1 VQSLFRGEE
10 VKKECHSDIMHQ
22 QTALFHLFAECFSST
37 LVDKSLSFV
46 TTGLLFAIFWASASV
61 AGKFGLLSVEPLV
74 LFNIR
79 FLGAGTL
86 LLAYTFIA
94 ERAKLPQG
102 KEWTS
107 LTIFG
112 AFNTT
117 LYLGI
122 FVIALQFTSPGI
134 TTLAVALN
142 PLFIS
147 AMTALWMKRRV
158 TVVEWFSIAMGLA
171 GVFVASYPLLKNSE
185 AKPIGLIL
193 LIISM
198 AAYSAGAVYYASV
211 KWNLSRISINGWQ
224 VFIGGI
230 LLIPFTFFLHDK
242 ENNFDL
248 NFWLSLAWLIIPVS
262 VVAVQLWLRL
272 LKTDAIKASLWLYLC
287 PIFGFIYAA
296 ILFHETITLYTIIG
310 TLLVLSAL
318 YIGQSQQRKKSS

>member
-1 VQSLFRGEE
+1 MER
-10 VKKECHSDIMHQ
+10 
-22 QTALFHLFAECFSST
+22 
-37 LVDKSLSFV
+37 SLSFI
-46 TTGLLFAIFWASASV
+46 TTGLLFAILWASASV

-79 FLGAGTL
+79 FLGAGFL
-86 LLAYTFIA
+86 LLAYTFIS
-94 ERAKLPQG
+94 EKSRLPQ
-102 KEWTS
+102 KHELTS

-122 FVIALQFTSPGI
+122 FVIALQYTSPGI

-147 AMTALWMKRRV
+147 VMTAIWMKRKV
-158 TVVEWFSIAMGLA
+158 TRLEWLSVLIGLA
-171 GVFVASYPLLKNSE
+171 GVFVASYPLLINSE

-193 LIISM
+193 LILSM
-198 AAYSAGAVYYASV
+198 AAYSAGAVYYANV
-211 KWNLSRISINGWQ
+211 NWTLSRISINGWQ

-230 LLIPFTFFLHDK
+230 LLIPFTILLHSS
-242 ENNFDL
+242 ENTFDQT
-248 NFWLSLAWLIIPVS
+248 FWFSLLWLIIPVS
-262 VVAVQLWLRL
+262 IGAVQLWLRL

-296 ILFHETITLYTIIG
+296 FLFHERITMYTTAG
-310 TLLVLSAL
+310 TALVLAAL
-318 YIGQSQQRKKSS
+318 YIGQSQQKKKY